1 MIDIIRAVIGISLLL
16 LLCWLLSSDRKN
28 IKWRPVF
35 IGLGIQFSLAFLI
48 LGNGVGRLLL
58 QKISAGVTAVVQIS
72 STGAEFVF
80 GSGYQEHFVA
90 FTIPPT
96 IIFLSTL
103 MALLFHLGIIQ
114 ILVRG
119 MAKLINLVLPVSGAE
134 SVAACANVFIGNT
147 EAPLMIKP
155 YIPTMTRSEI
165 MAMMVGGMATISG
178 GMLAVYVGMGIDPD
192 YLITASIM
200 SAPASLMVAKILLP
214 ETEIPK
220 TIGSN
225 TLHMKS
231 QDVNIF
237 QAMTRGATEGLILA
251 ANVVAM
257 LIAFICIATLIN
269 MILGL
274 IPNVADA
281 PLTLQRILGWL
292 FAPLAFLIGASWQE
306 SMQVGNLLGTKIF
319 LGEFLAYNEL
329 VTISD
334 TLSEKSRAIA
344 TFALCGF
351 SGLVAIGIQVG
362 GISALVP
369 ERKDD
374 IARTGFKSML
384 GGTLV
389 TMLSAT
395 MAGLFIG

>member
-1 MIDIIRAVIGISLLL
+1 MIDIGRAVIGISLLL
-16 LLCWLLSSDRKN
+16 LLCWSLSSDRKN

-48 LGNGVGRLLL
+48 LGNGVGRLVL

-114 ILVRG
+114 ILVKG
-119 MAKLINLVLPVSGAE
+119 MARLINLVLPVSGAE

-155 YIPTMTRSEI
+155 YIPSMTRSEI

-178 GMLAVYVGMGIDPD
+178 GMLAVYVGMGINPD

-214 ETEIPK
+214 
-220 TIGSN
+220 
-225 TLHMKS
+225 
-231 QDVNIF
+231 
-237 QAMTRGATEGLILA
+237 
-251 ANVVAM
+251 
-257 LIAFICIATLIN
+257 
-269 MILGL
+269 
-274 IPNVADA
+274 
-281 PLTLQRILGWL
+281 
-292 FAPLAFLIGASWQE
+292 
-306 SMQVGNLLGTKIF
+306 
-319 LGEFLAYNEL
+319 
-329 VTISD
+329 
-334 TLSEKSRAIA
+334 
-344 TFALCGF
+344 
-351 SGLVAIGIQVG
+351 
-362 GISALVP
+362 
-369 ERKDD
+369 
-374 IARTGFKSML
+374 
-384 GGTLV
+384 
-389 TMLSAT
+389 
-395 MAGLFIG
+395 